1 MVFFK
6 KRKYNFFQDLSAVGN
21 PFWILL
27 SASVLNAVNWLGLFN
42 AQISYLQRSKEE
54 KDEKKSAA
62 FRKK

>member
-1 MVFFK
+1 MKNYYFP
-6 KRKYNFFQDLSAVGN
+6 QDLSAVGN

-27 SASVLNAVNWLGLFN
+27 SASVLNVVNWLGLFN
-42 AQISYLQRSKEE
+42 AQISYLQKSKEE